1 MTATSERAPAPAAGT
16 DPATRDGLG
25 LAVLPAATEPVLA
38 RVAER
43 AGEVDRAEADLW
55 DELAALGELDLL
67 TAPLPLA
74 AELTH
79 ALARRCTASAFA
91 LWGHRS
97 AIAYHEATGTP
108 LPDGAASGVVA
119 LASGMAPAFKEEAG
133 LGEIPLLAT
142 DSPDG
147 AIAVSGVLPWCSNLR
162 PGGWVVTPVRW
173 EDGRRA
179 VVRHRRDADGVR
191 VKELTGLTALDAT
204 ASGVLLLDEVCI
216 PAQDVLAWDLP
227 AFRDDVRA
235 TFLQIQTA
243 MCLGLAGAAL
253 DAAEAGADD
262 VAREVLAEEL
272 SAAAEDWQHLRGAL
286 AAGVR
291 AASAVR
297 AGGAGG
303 PSDAASSGAPPSGT
317 SPSGPS
323 VAGGSPAV
331 AAPSAPV
338 RPAELVRVRLEAA
351 LLTGRA
357 TRLEQ
362 KIVGGRGYALASDTS
377 RRAREAAFLPV
388 QSPTETHLRHLL
400 ARAGVP
406 VPTDGRA

>member
-1 MTATSERAPAPAAGT
+1 MTATSERAPASAAGT

-25 LAVLPAATEPVLA
+25 LAVLPAVTEPVLA

-108 LPDGAASGVVA
+108 LPDGAADGSVA

-191 VKELTGLTALDAT
+191 VKALTGLTALDAT
-204 ASGVLLLDEVCI
+204 ASGVLLLDGVQI
-216 PAQDVLAWDLP
+216 PEQDVLTRDLP

-235 TFLQIQTA
+235 AFLQIQTA

-262 VAREVLAEEL
+262 AAREVLAEEL
-272 SAAAEDWQHLRGAL
+272 AAAAAEWRELREAL
-286 AAGVR
+286 SRGVR
-291 AASAVR
+291 AASA
-297 AGGAGG
+297 AHQA
-303 PSDAASSGAPPSGT
+303 DA
-317 SPSGPS
+317 
-323 VAGGSPAV
+323 VH
-331 AAPSAPV
+331 
-338 RPAELVRVRLEAA
+338 PAELVRVRLAAA

-400 ARAGVP
+400 SRAGVQAP
-406 VPTDGRA
+406 GDGPA

>member
-1 MTATSERAPAPAAGT
+1 MTAASVRIAVPADGT
-16 DPATRDGLG
+16 DPAGRDGLG
-25 LAVLPAATEPVLA
+25 LVALPAAAEPVLA

-43 AGEVDRAEADLW
+43 AAAVDRAEADLW
-55 DELAALGELDLL
+55 EGPAALGELDLL

-79 ALARRCTASAFA
+79 ALARRCTATAFA

-97 AIAYHEATGTP
+97 SIEYHEATGTP
-108 LPDGAASGVVA
+108 LPEGAESGSVA

-147 AIAVSGVLPWCSNLR
+147 GLVVSGVLPWCSNLR

-191 VKELTGLTALDAT
+191 VKELTGLTALEAT
-204 ASGVLLLDEVCI
+204 ASGVLLLDAVRI
-216 PAQDVLAWDLP
+216 PEQDVLTRDLP
-227 AFRDDVRA
+227 AFRDRVRS

-253 DAAEAGADD
+253 DAAEAEADD

-272 SAAAEDWQHLRGAL
+272 SAAADDWRGLRDGL
-286 AAGVR
+286 VRGVR
-291 AASAVR
+291 ASSTTRSGSARSGDASE
-297 AGGAGG
+297 
-303 PSDAASSGAPPSGT
+303 DAPTGDATSGDAPT
-317 SPSGPS
+317 
-323 VAGGSPAV
+323 V
-331 AAPSAPV
+331 AATSGDDRPS
-338 RPAELVRVRLEAA
+338 ELVRVRLEAA

-388 QSPTETHLRHLL
+388 QSPTEIHLRHLR
-400 ARAGVP
+400 ARAGDAA
-406 VPTDGRA
+406 TDGLA

>member
-1 MTATSERAPAPAAGT
+1 MTAASVRTAVPADGT
-16 DPATRDGLG
+16 DRAGRDGTEPLGRDGLG
-25 LAVLPAATEPVLA
+25 LAALPAAAEPVLA
-38 RVAER
+38 RVAES
-43 AGEVDRAEADLW
+43 AAAVDRAEADLW
-55 DELAALGELDLL
+55 EGPAALGELDLL

-79 ALARRCTASAFA
+79 ALARRCTATAFA

-97 AIAYHEATGTP
+97 SIEYHEATGAP
-108 LPDGAASGVVA
+108 LPEGAESGAVA

-147 AIAVSGVLPWCSNLR
+147 GLVVSGVLPWCSNLR
-162 PGGWVVTPVRW
+162 PGGWVVTPVRF

-204 ASGVLLLDEVCI
+204 ASGVLLLDEVRI
-216 PAQDVLAWDLP
+216 PAQDVLTHDLP
-227 AFRDDVRA
+227 AFRDRVRA

-272 SAAAEDWQHLRGAL
+272 STAAEDWRQLRDGL
-286 AAGVR
+286 VRGVR
-291 AASAVR
+291 ASSTSRSGSAR
-297 AGGAGG
+297 SGDAGDAGGSWEDAPTDAV
-303 PSDAASSGAPPSGT
+303 PSDAPSGDD
-317 SPSGPS
+317 S
-323 VAGGSPAV
+323 
-331 AAPSAPV
+331 
-338 RPAELVRVRLEAA
+338 PAELVRVRLEAA

-388 QSPTETHLRHLL
+388 QSPTEIHLRHLR
-400 ARAGVP
+400 ARAGDDATGGP
-406 VPTDGRA
+406 A

>member
-1 MTATSERAPAPAAGT
+1 MTAGSVRTAVPAAGT
-16 DPATRDGLG
+16 DPAGRDGLG

-55 DELAALGELDLL
+55 DELAALGRLDLL
-67 TAPLPLA
+67 AAPLPLA

-97 AIAYHEATGTP
+97 AIAYHETTGTP
-108 LPDGAASGVVA
+108 LPDGAASGVTA

-191 VKELTGLTALDAT
+191 IKELTGLTALDAT
-204 ASGVLLLDEVCI
+204 ASGVLLLDEVRI
-216 PAQDVLAWDLP
+216 PAQDVLTRDMP

-262 VAREVLAEEL
+262 VSREVLAEEL
-272 SAAAEDWQHLRGAL
+272 SAAAEDWRHLREAL

-291 AASAVR
+291 AASAVH

-303 PSDAASSGAPPSGT
+303 PCDDASSGT
-317 SPSGPS
+317 SPSGAS
-323 VAGGSPAV
+323 ASAAG
-331 AAPSAPV
+331 AAPSASV
-338 RPAELVRVRLEAA
+338 QPAELVRVRLEAA

>member
-25 LAVLPAATEPVLA
+25 LAVLPAATAPVLA

-43 AGEVDRAEADLW
+43 AGEVDRAEAGLW

-67 TAPLPLA
+67 AAPLPLA

-97 AIAYHEATGTP
+97 AIAYHQATGTP

-204 ASGVLLLDEVCI
+204 ASGVLLLDEVRI
-216 PAQDVLAWDLP
+216 PAQDVLTRDLP

-291 AASAVR
+291 AASA
-297 AGGAGG
+297 
-303 PSDAASSGAPPSGT
+303 
-317 SPSGPS
+317 
-323 VAGGSPAV
+323 
-331 AAPSAPV
+331 V

-406 VPTDGRA
+406 VPTDGHA

>member
-1 MTATSERAPAPAAGT
+1 MTATSERAPEPAAGT

-67 TAPLPLA
+67 AAPLPLA

-147 AIAVSGVLPWCSNLR
+147 AIVVSGVLPWCSNLR

-204 ASGVLLLDEVCI
+204 ASGVLLLDEVSI
-216 PAQDVLAWDLP
+216 PAHDFLTRDLP

-272 SAAAEDWQHLRGAL
+272 SAAAEDWRHLRGAL

-291 AASAVR
+291 AAD
-297 AGGAGG
+297 G
-303 PSDAASSGAPPSGT
+303 
-317 SPSGPS
+317 
-323 VAGGSPAV
+323 
-331 AAPSAPV
+331 PSAPV

>member
-1 MTATSERAPAPAAGT
+1 MTATSERAPEPAAGT
-16 DPATRDGLG
+16 EPATRDGLG

-67 TAPLPLA
+67 AAPLPLA

-204 ASGVLLLDEVCI
+204 ASGVLLLDEVRI
-216 PAQDVLAWDLP
+216 PAQDVLTRDLP

-272 SAAAEDWQHLRGAL
+272 SAAAEDWRHLRGAL

-291 AASAVR
+291 AAD
-297 AGGAGG
+297 G
-303 PSDAASSGAPPSGT
+303 
-317 SPSGPS
+317 
-323 VAGGSPAV
+323 
-331 AAPSAPV
+331 PSAPV